1 MTNLNKILFILL
13 FLIILSVFF
22 AFVIEHALGHEPCN
36 LCLYQRVPYF
46 ISIILILN
54 ILFIKKYIRY
64 SLLLIAITSLIGSGI
79 AFYHFGI
86 EQGFFE
92 ESFVCDATTVGE
104 SLTKEQILNELK
116 TKVISCKTVTFRLF
130 GLSLASINTFF
141 SFLLFCIFGFMYK
154 NYERNK

>member
-13 FLIILSVFF
+13 FLLILSVFF

-64 SLLLIAITSLIGSGI
+64 SFLLIAITSLIGSGV

-86 EQGFFE
+86 EQGFLR
-92 ESFVCDATTVGE
+92 V
-104 SLTKEQILNELK
+104 
-116 TKVISCKTVTFRLF
+116 
-130 GLSLASINTFF
+130 
-141 SFLLFCIFGFMYK
+141 FCM
-154 NYERNK
+154 